1 MQILIKAICGFAVI
15 TLLSS
20 TVFSLSSVAGETEI
34 SEAVGLARLY
44 SGEEKQAKDEAL
56 RNAMKKAI
64 EQGVGAMLTSE
75 TEVENFQLVSD
86 RILTKSKGAIK
97 SYRILREGSVDNG
110 VNYEVVISAIV
121 DDDLLNSSMEAFRL
135 MQQLTGRKTVM
146 VIYNPNVQGSLP
158 LNPNN
163 GDDFQLIKSGIT
175 ALNQAFIERRFDVI
189 DPDVL
194 KEVIKDTETM
204 ALSNDG
210 DFDQAVSELAA
221 KYGAQYYITFTVM
234 ASNVERGNLS
244 EAKANIDAKMYN
256 VGSARIINQIEGNG
270 SKKFRKT
277 TSGMDVFENMKF
289 AIRQATKQIRYKM
302 VASLIERLYE
312 YAEDGAPIMMRI
324 YTGKASHQSPFMRM
338 LKKMKGVTGAK
349 TVSRNRKEIY
359 MHVYY
364 TGTETDEFLMSLEDA
379 FYSNR
384 RFKGYTLI
392 PSQSGEVLVLNME
405 LE

>member
-1 MQILIKAICGFAVI
+1 MRSIIKTICGFAAV
-15 TLLSS
+15 TLLNL
-20 TVFSLSSVAGETEI
+20 TAFSIMSAASEI
-34 SEAVGLARLY
+34 EIQEAVGLARLY

-75 TEVENFQLVSD
+75 SEVENFQLVSD
-86 RILTKSKGAIK
+86 RILTKSKGVIK
-97 SYRILREGSVDNG
+97 SYRILREGVVDNG
-110 VNYEVVISAIV
+110 VNYEVAISAVV
-121 DDDLLNSSMEAFRL
+121 DNDLLNSSMEAFRL

-146 VIYNPNVQGSLP
+146 VIYNPNVQGTLP

-163 GDDFQLIKSGIT
+163 GDDFQLIKSGVT

-204 ALSNDG
+204 ALSNEG

-221 KYGAQYYITFTVM
+221 KYGAQYYVTFTVM
-234 ASNVERGNLS
+234 ASNVERGNVS
-244 EAKANIDAKMYN
+244 EAKANINAKLYN
-256 VGSARIINQIEGNG
+256 VGSARIINQIEGKG

-289 AIRQATKQIRYKM
+289 AIRQATKQIRFKL

-312 YAEDGAPIMMRI
+312 YAEDGAPLMVRI
-324 YTGKASHQSPFMRM
+324 FTGKVSHQSPFMRM
-338 LKKMKGVTGAK
+338 LKKMKGVTGTK
-349 TVSRNRKEIY
+349 TVSRNRKELY

-364 TGTETDEFLMSLEDA
+364 TGTETDDFLMSLEDA

-392 PSQSGEVLVLNME
+392 PSQSGEVIVLYME
-405 LE
+405 ME